1 MAETC
6 TPSFVVSGCRHR
18 ALGLQV
24 RVEFADGFV
33 LRFTPV
39 EASSLS
45 FALAAV
51 RCGISPEREI
61 YLSPIASDAAFVGVA
76 RDGGIGIAIAVRT
89 GMLELD
95 WPGVGRLADELAAA
109 IGQG

>member
-1 MAETC
+1 MVEARV
-6 TPSFVVSGCRHR
+6 PPFVVSGCLHR
-18 ALGLQV
+18 ALGPLV
-24 RVEFADGFV
+24 KVEFADGLV

-61 YLSPIASDAAFVGVA
+61 YLSPIASDAAFVGAV
-76 RDGGIGIAIAVRT
+76 RDGGIGIAVRT
-89 GMLELD
+89 GTLELD
-95 WPGVGRLADELAAA
+95 WPGAGRLADALAAA

>member
-1 MAETC
+1 MAEMC
-6 TPSFVVSGCRHR
+6 VPPFVVSGCRHR

-24 RVEFADGFV
+24 QVEFAEGFV
-33 LRFTPV
+33 LRLMPA

-45 FALAAV
+45 FALSAV

-61 YLSPIASDAAFVGVA
+61 YLSPIASDAAFVGAV
-76 RDGGIGIAIAVRT
+76 RDGGIGIAVRSGT
-89 GMLELD
+89 LELD
-95 WPGVGRLADELAAA
+95 WPGVGRLADALAAA